1 MNWGLVMTDNER
13 SGRPDLDPVEKFF
26 AAARSEA
33 PVPSAALFSRML
45 EDAEKHQPSKP
56 VMGPSASRR
65 NRAGVWATLLAVFGG
80 WRTVGGMAMAAAAGV
95 WIGFSGVGG
104 ITDAAS
110 GYLGTVDALGTVE
123 LMPEGDVL
131 AFAFELEG

>member
-1 MNWGLVMTDNER
+1 
-13 SGRPDLDPVEKFF
+13 
-26 AAARSEA
+26 
-33 PVPSAALFSRML
+33 
-45 EDAEKHQPSKP
+45 
-56 VMGPSASRR
+56 
-65 NRAGVWATLLAVFGG
+65 
-80 WRTVGGMAMAAAAGV
+80 MAAAAGV